1 MLFATLGQSG
11 SMSSMFVW
19 IVVLI
24 VIAVVGGTVIFNVRR
39 RMLASDDS
47 VSVGSSGLLDH
58 LHQMHKNG
66 EIDDEE
72 FARAR
77 SSILKSVQDNIESK
91 KSADDPSITSTR
103 DRSILD
109 EIDLDNP

>member
-1 MLFATLGQSG
+1 ML
-11 SMSSMFVW
+11 VW

-24 VIAVVGGTVIFNVRR
+24 AIALVGGTVIFNVRR

-77 SSILKSVQDNIESK
+77 NSILKNVQDDIESRK
-91 KSADDPSITSTR
+91 KSNDAKDLSF
-103 DRSILD
+103 LD
-109 EIDLDNP
+109 GVDLDNL